1 MTPASPTLPL
11 LQSLHDVTVHWP
23 SKGETVKSASVLPAT
38 LLFTYRWRQWRQI
51 CSLKIFIAFAI
62 LFSAARIP
70 VRMPRLL
77 QNESLR
83 AVGMLGRG
91 TSVSITAVDPLE
103 HLDRLGC
110 GCGVTRQ
117 LSLTFPEMGALG
129 WRPGNTIITS
139 HWHTR
144 GTDFRQQ
151 NSRCRHHVQAEKD
164 QFWHHPHRS
173 DRTLLAMC
181 SHSWSCRMRRT
192 GRGGLNWLGEIRCV
206 DICWTDKC
214 SRVRVSVCLV
224 RSSWTGTVGKTP
236 RCLPFSS
243 ASSLWYLQGPDT
255 TSASGMSIAVEYC
268 SQMSQ
273 NLQFQELMIAKVQFT

>member
-23 SKGETVKSASVLPAT
+23 SKGETVKSASALPAT

-151 NSRCRHHVQAEKD
+151 QSLPAPCPGWEGSVLAPSTQIWQDVVSNVFSFVVLSYEED
-164 QFWHHPHRS
+164 RS
-173 DRTLLAMC
+173 GGSELTGGNTLCWYL
-181 SHSWSCRMRRT
+181 
-192 GRGGLNWLGEIRCV
+192 LNW
-206 DICWTDKC
+206 
-214 SRVRVSVCLV
+214 
-224 RSSWTGTVGKTP
+224 
-236 RCLPFSS
+236 
-243 ASSLWYLQGPDT
+243 
-255 TSASGMSIAVEYC
+255 
-268 SQMSQ
+268 
-273 NLQFQELMIAKVQFT
+273 